1 MNHKSVIHKSV
12 GLHLS
17 EHQKVNYRF
26 LCSHEAI
33 RNLLEANAQLTRRIT
48 LKPTG
53 IAKPRNAILKG
64 LRIPAITGY
73 I

>member
-1 MNHKSVIHKSV
+1 MNDKSVIHKSV
-12 GLHLS
+12 GLHLT

-33 RNLLEANAQLTRRIT
+33 RNLLEVNAQLTCRIT

-53 IAKPRNAILKG
+53 IARPGKASLKG
-64 LRIPAITGY
+64 LCIPAMTGY

>member
-1 MNHKSVIHKSV
+1 MNHKSDVHRSV

-17 EHQKVNYRF
+17 EYQKVNYRF
-26 LCSHEAI
+26 LRSHEAI
-33 RNLLEANAQLTRRIT
+33 RNLLEANAQLTCRIT

-53 IAKPRNAILKG
+53 IAKQCNASLKG

-73 I
+73 F